1 MSNKNLINNERCPP
15 NLKLYSEITKNSYGC
30 FDLDNT
36 FTAFK
41 SVSEYLFLVYST
53 KSKSLICYDLIK
65 FQLIIEIK
73 HAHNIY
79 ITNVRHFL
87 DEKTK
92 RDLIISISDRN
103 NNLKLWNVNNWECI
117 IEISNV
123 NNNGFLCSAC
133 LLNEKDNIYIISSNC
148 NMNGETEK
156 IKVFDLEKN
165 IIKEINDS
173 DEKIYFIDSYYD
185 KQNDKLYLLTGNMNY
200 IKSYDYNQN
209 NLFNRYFENESGV
222 HISIITNFQ
231 NNLLTLIESC
241 SHGFIRIWNFQSA
254 ELLNKIKVDND
265 WIFGV
270 CLWDENYALV
280 ACKLKKI
287 KLINLSKGIIENV
300 LDGHNSGIFTIK
312 KIIHPY
318 LGECILSQGYEN
330 DQIKLWI
337 KSDK

>member
-53 KSKSLICYDLIK
+53 KSKSLICYDLLR
-65 FQLIIEIK
+65 FQIIIEIK

-92 RDLIISISDRN
+92 RDLIISISDRD

-148 NMNGETEK
+148 NMFGETEK

-287 KLINLSKGIIENV
+287 KLINLSKGIIEKV

>member
-15 NLKLYSEITKNSYGC
+15 NLKLYSEISKNSYGC

-73 HAHNIY
+73 YAHNIY

-87 DEKTK
+87 DKKNK
-92 RDLIISISDRN
+92 RDLIISISDRD

-148 NMNGETEK
+148 NMHGETEK

-241 SHGFIRIWNFQSA
+241 SHGFIKIWNFQSA

-265 WIFGV
+265 WIFGI

-280 ACKLKKI
+280 ACKFKKI

>member
-1 MSNKNLINNERCPP
+1 MSNKNLINNERYPP

-41 SVSEYLFLVYST
+41 SISEYLFLVYST
-53 KSKSLICYDLIK
+53 KSKSLICYDLLR
-65 FQLIIEIK
+65 FQIIIEIK

-92 RDLIISISDRN
+92 RDLIISISDRD

-148 NMNGETEK
+148 NMFGETEK

-287 KLINLSKGIIENV
+287 KLINLSKGIIEKV

>member
-15 NLKLYSEITKNSYGC
+15 NLKLYSEISKNSYGC

-73 HAHNIY
+73 YAHNIY

-87 DEKTK
+87 DKKNK
-92 RDLIISISDRN
+92 RDLIISISDRD

-148 NMNGETEK
+148 NMFGETEK

-241 SHGFIRIWNFQSA
+241 SHGFIKIWNFQSA

-265 WIFGV
+265 WIFGI

-280 ACKLKKI
+280 ACKFKKI

>member
-73 HAHNIY
+73 YAHNIY

-87 DEKTK
+87 DKKNK
-92 RDLIISISDRN
+92 RDLIISISDRD

-148 NMNGETEK
+148 NMHGETEK

-200 IKSYDYNQN
+200 IKSYDYIQN

-265 WIFGV
+265 WIFGI

-280 ACKLKKI
+280 ACKCKKI

>member
-148 NMNGETEK
+148 NMFGETEK

-287 KLINLSKGIIENV
+287 KLINLSKGIIEKV

>member
-1 MSNKNLINNERCPP
+1 MSNKNLINNERYPP

-41 SVSEYLFLVYST
+41 SISEYLFLVYST
-53 KSKSLICYDLIK
+53 KSKSLICYDLLR
-65 FQLIIEIK
+65 FQIIIEIK

-87 DEKTK
+87 DEKNN
-92 RDLIISISDRN
+92 RDLIISISDRD

-148 NMNGETEK
+148 NMFGETEK

-265 WIFGV
+265 LIFGI
-270 CLWDENYALV
+270 CLWDENYAFV
-280 ACKLKKI
+280 ACKFKKI
-287 KLINLSKGIIENV
+287 KLINLSKGIIEKV

>member
-1 MSNKNLINNERCPP
+1 MSNKNLINNERYPP

-41 SVSEYLFLVYST
+41 SISEYLFLVYST
-53 KSKSLICYDLIK
+53 KSKSLICYDLLR
-65 FQLIIEIK
+65 FQIIIEIK

-87 DEKTK
+87 DEKNN
-92 RDLIISISDRN
+92 RDLIISISDRD

-148 NMNGETEK
+148 NMHGETEK

-265 WIFGV
+265 WIFGI
-270 CLWDENYALV
+270 CLWNENYAFV
-280 ACKLKKI
+280 ACKFKKI